1 MKRTTPAF
9 LLAAF
14 LLTASDGSATGIL
27 SPQEA
32 LARYESTEHLPATR
46 SKTDYKLI
54 KTYEDSKGVASSYI
68 FSKGNEGYVILSADE
83 VAYPMLGYSDTG
95 IFDPNN
101 VPPQLECLLEQYAL
115 QIEYA
120 RNLDL
125 PSQYSATR
133 NTSLTGL
140 PPVAPM
146 VSANW
151 NQGTPYNNACPEKD
165 GKKTLTGCVATSMAQ
180 VMDYFQYPAQG
191 SGSIK
196 YYCKNLGK
204 NLELDFTELTFD
216 WDNMLSSYH
225 EGQYDEDQAEAVANL
240 MMACGFSVEM
250 EYSPVLSLSYS
261 YLVPL
266 ALTKYFNYA
275 ESCRYVSRKEY
286 SGSQWEEMIYDNLKN
301 LGPVIYDATS
311 PMAGGHSFVCDGY
324 DGNGY
329 FHFNWG
335 WSGSSNGYYSLDALN
350 PTDLGTGVGSV
361 TGFNIDQDAVLG
373 IRLPDGNDYSS
384 PLNLIQYGS
393 LTASIYGDKLRFN
406 AVTDNWNESA
416 GLANENALPITFS
429 VGAFINSLEND
440 SFSEIVKGTI
450 AGQDELSLLPYTMY
464 VYSNE
469 GNPEITIPS
478 DLNDGKYK
486 VTLACC
492 DLEYKTKE
500 WQTVKTFYGNP
511 NYVILKIDNGKYE
524 VENITPAKVEI
535 PHAEFTTGLYYT
547 RPAALKAT
555 IVNNSD
561 FEQTKSM
568 TPVLLF
574 NGSIFFTGETILVS
588 LQPNETVEKEWVTK
602 FYSSNYITGPV
613 EFTLSLIEAETNATY
628 GIYQTITMEMDPGSP
643 ILGLN
648 ELKITNASVAVETID
663 GIGEVPVYSL
673 NEDNFIEVELGLNV
687 LHGYLANQVIL
698 DVAEISDENNWE
710 TIYQSYA
717 FGEEGETWHAS
728 IKSSLLENQSGNYYT
743 LTAKYWGNSYYR
755 EIGNPIYFKIE
766 NSNVESLFQGN
777 SNEEW
782 KYYNLQGMPVTNPQ
796 KGSILIRKKGNI
808 SQKVVI

>member
-1 MKRTTPAF
+1 MKLTTPAF

-14 LLTASDGSATGIL
+14 LLSTIDGSATGLL

-32 LARYESTEHLPATR
+32 LERYQASEMLPVTR
-46 SKTDYKLI
+46 AKTDYKLI
-54 KTYEDSKGVASSYI
+54 KTYEDSQGVASSYI
-68 FSKGNEGYVILSADE
+68 FSKGKEGYVILSADE
-83 VAYPMLGYSDTG
+83 IAYPMLGYSDSG

-101 VPPQLECLLEQYAL
+101 IPPQLECLLEQYAL

-120 RNLDL
+120 RTLDL
-125 PSQYSATR
+125 PAQGSATR
-133 NTSLTGL
+133 DAGLTGL
-140 PPVAPM
+140 SPVAPM
-146 VSANW
+146 VSAAW

-180 VMDYFQYPAQG
+180 VMDYFQYPAKG

-196 YYCKNLGK
+196 YYCKNLGQ
-204 NLELDFTELTFD
+204 NLELDFSELTFD
-216 WDNMLSSYH
+216 WNNMLSSYH
-225 EGQYDEDQAEAVANL
+225 EGQYDEAQADAVATL

-286 SGSQWEEMIYDNLKN
+286 SGSQWGLMIYDNLKN

-329 FHFNWG
+329 FHFNRG

-373 IRLPDGNDYSS
+373 IRLPDGNDYSA
-384 PLNLIQYGS
+384 PLNIIQYGS
-393 LTASIYGDKLRFN
+393 LTASISGHKLTFN
-406 AVTDNWNESA
+406 AITDNWDESV

-429 VGAFINSLEND
+429 VGAIINSLEN
-440 SFSEIVKGTI
+440 SFNEIVEGTI
-450 AGQDELSLLPYTMY
+450 AGQDQLSLLPYTMY
-464 VYSNE
+464 VYSKE

-478 DLNDGKYK
+478 DLKDGEYK

-492 DLEYKTKE
+492 DREYKTNE
-500 WQTVKTFYGNP
+500 WQPVKTFYGNP
-511 NYVILKIDNGKYE
+511 NYVILK
-524 VENITPAKVEI
+524 VENGSYNVENLTPAKVEI
-535 PHAEFTTGLYYT
+535 PQAEFTTGLYYT

-561 FEQTKSM
+561 LEQTKSL
-568 TPVLLF
+568 TPVLLY
-574 NGSIFFTGETILVS
+574 NGNIFFTGETILVT
-588 LQPNETVEKEWVTK
+588 LQPNETLEKEWVTK
-602 FYSSNYITGPV
+602 FYSSNYITAPT
-613 EFTLSLIEAETNATY
+613 EFTLSLIEAETNVPY
-628 GIYQTITMEMDPGSP
+628 GVYHSITMEMDPGSP
-643 ILGLN
+643 ILSLD
-648 ELKITNASVAVETID
+648 ELKITNASASIETID
-663 GIGEVPVYSL
+663 EIGEVPVYML
-673 NEDNFIEVELGLNV
+673 GDDNFIDVELGLNV

-698 DVAEISDENNWE
+698 DVADIADENNWA
-710 TIYQSYA
+710 TIYQGYA
-717 FGEEGETWHAS
+717 FGEEGGNWKTS
-728 IKSSLLENQSGNYYT
+728 IRYSLLENLFGNYYS

-755 EIGNPIYFKIE
+755 EIGNPIYFKIDK
-766 NSNVESLFQGN
+766 SNVESLFDGN
-777 SNEEW
+777 SAEEW
-782 KYYNLQGMPVTNPQ
+782 EYYNLQGIPVTNPR
-796 KGSILIRKKGNI
+796 KGSILIRKRGNI